1 MREDIELFL
10 LSLFWVALCYSS
22 ILVADAIIG
31 AVVYFIFGIELDV
44 VQAHIVLL
52 VLLISY
58 LVREYRWEIKNEK

>member
-22 ILVADAIIG
+22 ILVAGAIIDI
-31 AVVYFIFGIELDV
+31 VVYFIFGIELDV
-44 VQAHIVLL
+44 VQTHIVLL

-58 LVREYRWEIKNEK
+58 LVREYR